1 MTDETICI
9 KLEIRNRNLRREFES
24 IIRSIPGFDIQRPG
38 DVHRIDLWIFEL
50 SDEHDKDFQHVQN
63 ILNSGEVKELFLT
76 STYSDQTLLKR
87 AMQTGAREFFDQSVK
102 EEEIRQALEKFKER
116 RERLKNET
124 PGKKGQIINVLGS
137 KGGVGTTTIAVNLAV
152 CLAEL
157 ERVPSVALI
166 DMNLVFGEI
175 PLFLDI
181 EPTYNW
187 SEITKNISRLD
198 ATFLKNILSVDP
210 SGVYVLCSPGYLS
223 GYNVA
228 PPAIIE
234 SLLKVMQRMF
244 DFVIIDGGHSM
255 GNISL
260 KLLEMSDTALIVSNL
275 SIPCL
280 ANTNKLLKS
289 FYDLGYPER
298 ERINIVIN
306 RYLKNSNISIEDAE
320 KSFDKKIFWT
330 IPNDYNTTVSA
341 INKGKPLTQF
351 ASKEPITE
359 NFRQMASS
367 ICPSREEKEEK
378 KKRKFWKFLSR

>member
-1 MTDETICI
+1 MTDENICI

-24 IIRSIPGFDIQRPG
+24 IIRSVPGFDIQKPG
-38 DVHRIDLWIFEL
+38 DVRPIDLWIFEL

-63 ILNSGEVKELFLT
+63 ILNSGEVKELFLA

-157 ERVPSVALI
+157 ERVESVALI

-228 PPAIIE
+228 SPAIIE
-234 SLLKVMQRMF
+234 SLLKVMRGMF

-260 KLLEMSDTALIVSNL
+260 KILEMSDTVLIVSNL

-306 RYLKNSNISIEDAE
+306 RHLKNSNISIEDAE
-320 KSFDKKIFWT
+320 KSFDKKIFRT
-330 IPNDYNTTVSA
+330 IPNDYNTTISA

-359 NFRQMASS
+359 NFREMASS
-367 ICPSREEKEEK
+367 ICPSFEEKEGK
-378 KKRKFWKFLSR
+378 KKRKFWKFFSL